1 MVFIQLTF
9 MINPT
14 MNLVS
19 RIDYNATRTVRNK
32 LLPYVWF
39 DENGWKRREKE

>member
-9 MINPT
+9 MMNPT

-19 RIDYNATRTVRNK
+19 RIDYNATRTLRNK
-32 LLPYVWF
+32 LLTYVWLV
-39 DENGWKRREKE
+39 ENGWKRREKE

>member
-14 MNLVS
+14 MNLVN
-19 RIDYNATRTVRNK
+19 RIDYNATRTARNK

-39 DENGWKRREKE
+39 EENGWKRREKE